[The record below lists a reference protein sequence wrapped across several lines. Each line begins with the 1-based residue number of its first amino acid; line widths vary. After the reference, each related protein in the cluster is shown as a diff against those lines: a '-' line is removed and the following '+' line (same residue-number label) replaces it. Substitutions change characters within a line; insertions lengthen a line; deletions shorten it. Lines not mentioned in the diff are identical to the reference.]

1 MRTSS
6 LFLTETQLYEV
17 PSQMY
22 QPLNENRRG
31 VDDVHPYQELLRLGS
46 QGRDTSLRVQTNSTS
61 LSVQDEYS
69 TASTE
74 NLARSFSPSQPLPS
88 TPTPVVY
95 QVFEDSDTSNNAT
108 CTSEDDRLSENKGND
123 AKNEPLG
130 DQQCTKSP
138 LYQTLEDEEIAQ
150 NPELKLDNESTDKS
164 TLDSAFEES
173 IDEQCQSP
181 IYQTLDDQEIAQN
194 PELKLDDESTDKR
207 TLDSAFEESIDEQC
221 QSPIYQTLDDHEIA
235 QNQELKLDDESTDKR
250 ILDSAFEESI
260 DEQCQSPIYQ
270 TLDDHEIAQNQE
282 LKLDVESTDKS
293 LNFAVEV
300 SIGEDGK
307 SLIYQTL
314 GDQEIAQN
322 PELKLDDESTN
333 KSLDSVSGQE
343 SLHQHSQNPIF
354 STLGDQTA
362 VQNRD
367 ENDELDDKSL
377 DAAGEKSRNQQ
388 NQSPLNK
395 TLEIPATGKEATSEM
410 LGNKSVDE
418 KQLPDIYFDE

>member
-235 QNQELKLDDESTDKR
+235 QNQELKLD
-250 ILDSAFEESI
+250 
-260 DEQCQSPIYQ
+260 
-270 TLDDHEIAQNQE
+270 
-282 LKLDVESTDKS
+282 VESTDKS

>member
-123 AKNEPLG
+123 TKNEPLG

-150 NPELKLDNESTDKS
+150 NPELKLDNESTGKS

-194 PELKLDDESTDKR
+194 PELKLDAESTDKR

-221 QSPIYQTLDDHEIA
+221 QSPIYQTLDDQEIA
-235 QNQELKLDDESTDKR
+235 QN
-250 ILDSAFEESI
+250 
-260 DEQCQSPIYQ
+260 P
-270 TLDDHEIAQNQE
+270 E

-293 LNFAVEV
+293 LNFAVEE
-300 SIGEDGK
+300 SIGENGK
-307 SLIYQTL
+307 SPIYQTL
-314 GDQEIAQN
+314 GDQEIAQH

-343 SLHQHSQNPIF
+343 SLHRHSQNPVF

-367 ENDELDDKSL
+367 ENDELDDNSL
-377 DAAGEKSRNQQ
+377 DAAGEKLRNQQ

-410 LGNKSVDE
+410 LGN
-418 KQLPDIYFDE
+418 

>member
-1 MRTSS
+1 MRSS

-31 VDDVHPYQELLRLGS
+31 IDDVHPYQELLRLGS

-88 TPTPVVY
+88 TPTPVVC
-95 QVFEDSDTSNNAT
+95 QVFEDSDTSDNAT

-130 DQQCTKSP
+130 GQQCTKSP

-221 QSPIYQTLDDHEIA
+221 QSPIYQTLDDQEIA
-235 QNQELKLDDESTDKR
+235 QNPELKLDD
-250 ILDSAFEESI
+250 
-260 DEQCQSPIYQ
+260 
-270 TLDDHEIAQNQE
+270 
-282 LKLDVESTDKS
+282 ESTDKS
-293 LNFAVEV
+293 LNFAVEE

-343 SLHQHSQNPIF
+343 SLHRHNQNPVF
-354 STLGDQTA
+354 PTLGDQTA

-395 TLEIPATGKEATSEM
+395 TLEIPATGKDATSEM

-418 KQLPDIYFDE
+418 KPLPDIYFDE

>member
-1 MRTSS
+1 MRSS

-31 VDDVHPYQELLRLGS
+31 IDDVHPYQELLRLGS

-130 DQQCTKSP
+130 GQQCTKSP

-194 PELKLDDESTDKR
+194 PELKLDDESTDK
-207 TLDSAFEESIDEQC
+207 
-221 QSPIYQTLDDHEIA
+221 
-235 QNQELKLDDESTDKR
+235 
-250 ILDSAFEESI
+250 
-260 DEQCQSPIYQ
+260 
-270 TLDDHEIAQNQE
+270 
-282 LKLDVESTDKS
+282 S
-293 LNFAVEV
+293 LNFAVEE

-343 SLHQHSQNPIF
+343 SLHRHNQNPVF
-354 STLGDQTA
+354 PTLGDQTA

-395 TLEIPATGKEATSEM
+395 TLEIPATGKDATSEM

-418 KQLPDIYFDE
+418 KPLPDIYFDE

>member
-46 QGRDTSLRVQTNSTS
+46 QVRDTSLRGQTNSTS

-235 QNQELKLDDESTDKR
+235 QNQELKLD
-250 ILDSAFEESI
+250 
-260 DEQCQSPIYQ
+260 
-270 TLDDHEIAQNQE
+270 
-282 LKLDVESTDKS
+282 VESTDKS

>member
-130 DQQCTKSP
+130 GQQCTKSP

-173 IDEQCQSP
+173 INEKCQSP

-194 PELKLDDESTDKR
+194 PELKLDDEST
-207 TLDSAFEESIDEQC
+207 
-221 QSPIYQTLDDHEIA
+221 
-235 QNQELKLDDESTDKR
+235 
-250 ILDSAFEESI
+250 
-260 DEQCQSPIYQ
+260 
-270 TLDDHEIAQNQE
+270 
-282 LKLDVESTDKS
+282 
-293 LNFAVEV
+293 
-300 SIGEDGK
+300 
-307 SLIYQTL
+307 
-314 GDQEIAQN
+314 
-322 PELKLDDESTN
+322 N
-333 KSLDSVSGQE
+333 KSLDSVTGQE
-343 SLHQHSQNPIF
+343 SLHRHSQNPVF
-354 STLGDQTA
+354 PTLGDQTA

-388 NQSPLNK
+388 NQSPLHK
-395 TLEIPATGKEATSEM
+395 TLEIPATGKHATSEM

-418 KQLPDIYFDE
+418 KPLPDIYFDE